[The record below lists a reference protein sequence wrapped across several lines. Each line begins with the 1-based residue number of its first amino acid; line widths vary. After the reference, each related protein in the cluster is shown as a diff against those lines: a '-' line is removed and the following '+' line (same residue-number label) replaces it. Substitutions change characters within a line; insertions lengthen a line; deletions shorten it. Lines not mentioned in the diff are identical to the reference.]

1 MMAEN
6 NELVLQINK
15 ELAIDLPEKISLED
29 LQNKLAVHINDLI
42 QYHFEQLVSFL
53 YRIDVSEAKIKSL
66 LQQQP
71 NEDAA
76 KIIAALIIERQLQ
89 KIKTRQ
95 QFSRRDSNFN
105 EEEKW

>member
-1 MMAEN
+1 MADN
-6 NELVLQINK
+6 AALVHQLNK
-15 ELAIDLPEKISLED
+15 ELAIDLPEKISFDE
-29 LQNKLAVHINDLI
+29 LQNKLTVHINDLI
-42 QYHFEQLVSFL
+42 QHHFEQLVSLL

-66 LQQQP
+66 LQLQP

-76 KIIAALIIERQLQ
+76 KIIAALIIERQLE

-95 QFSRRDSNFN
+95 QFSQPDNNFN

>member
-1 MMAEN
+1 MEQ

-15 ELAIDLPEKISLED
+15 ELAIELPHRLTAEE
-29 LQNKLAVHINDLI
+29 LQQKLSVHVNHLI
-42 QYHFEQLVSFL
+42 QHHFEQLVSLL

-66 LQQQP
+66 LQ
-71 NEDAA
+71 NEPGKNAGDL
-76 KIIAALIIERQLQ
+76 IAALIIERQLQ

-95 QFSRRDSNFN
+95 QFKQAGNNFD

>member
-1 MMAEN
+1 MADN
-6 NELVLQINK
+6 AALVQQLNK
-15 ELAIDLPEKISLED
+15 ELAIDLPEKISFDE

-42 QYHFEQLVSFL
+42 QYHFEQLVSLL

-95 QFSRRDSNFN
+95 QSSSKDSTFN